1 MNKKLLIPIIIV
13 ILIFVGIVLSYF
25 IYESP
30 ISGTDDKTTLNVSSE
45 GPYELYMIIQDIK
58 TGPYYEGYDND
69 TLKWMESLGSK
80 KVFFSSDEIVIMNSG
95 DAMKIP
101 SEFATDVSIN
111 EIFECN
117 VIENRTLGDVNYPKD
132 VLLVNDV
139 DYITE
144 EIHYFDV

>member
-1 MNKKLLIPIIIV
+1 MNKKLLIPIVVV
-13 ILIFVGIVLSYF
+13 ILIFVGIVFAYF
-25 IYESP
+25 IYEAP

-45 GPYELYMIIQDIK
+45 GPYELYQVIQDIK
-58 TGPYYEGYDND
+58 TKPYYEGYDNE
-69 TLKWMESLGSK
+69 TLKWLESLGSR

-101 SEFATDVSIN
+101 SVFATDVSIN

-117 VIENRTLGDVNYPKD
+117 VIENRTLGDVKYPKD

-144 EIHYFDV
+144 ELHYFDV